1 MRLKV
6 ASIAFLLASVATG
19 ISWLTLQ
26 PALLRLIQLESKLLP
41 EGSPARLSILHIR
54 KLLPLELFLD
64 LLLITV
70 VCLLVLL
77 FFVVRPAER
86 AEAAIEQ
93 LGQLNLEL
101 SPATGGGPLLSRVQA
116 AVRQLAN
123 ALRDEQRLT
132 RKQLDDLA
140 AANERVLL
148 AQTEL
153 VATERLATVGKLA
166 AGVAHEVGNPLSGVL
181 GYLSLARDK
190 TTDATV
196 REYLDHIEHEVQRI
210 STIVRGL
217 LDLGRPAKGNPS
229 PVVLAELVDTCV
241 RLLQADVELRGV
253 EIETAVDP
261 ALVIRAESGPLS
273 QVLLNLLLNAGQAMD
288 GRGRVR
294 VNGAIVNGFIELAV
308 EDDGPG
314 LPPNVLAHL
323 FEPFF
328 STKGKGTGLG
338 LAVSQH
344 LVQGL
349 GGTLSATNR
358 EGGGARF
365 SLKLPVV

>member
-26 PALLRLIQLESKLLP
+26 PAILRLIQLETRLVP
-41 EGSPARLSILHIR
+41 AGSPAHSAILNIR
-54 KLLPLELFLD
+54 RLLPLHLFLD
-64 LLLITV
+64 LVLVTL
-70 VCLLVLL
+70 VCLFVLI

-93 LGQLNLEL
+93 LGQLEL
-101 SPATGGGPLLSRVQA
+101 DLPPSTGGGPLLSRVQA
-116 AVRQLAN
+116 AVRHLAN

-140 AANERVLL
+140 SANERVMV

-153 VATERLATVGKLA
+153 VAKERLATVGKLA

-190 TTDATV
+190 TREPNV
-196 REYLDHIEHEVQRI
+196 REYLDLIEQEVQRI
-210 STIVRGL
+210 SAIVRGL
-217 LDLGRPAKGNPS
+217 LDLGRPAKGAPS
-229 PVVLAELVDTCV
+229 PVVLERLAETCV
-241 RLLQADVELRGV
+241 RLVQADPELRAV
-253 EIETAVDP
+253 QIETDIDP
-261 ALVIRAESGPLS
+261 GLVVRAESGPLS
-273 QVLLNLLLNAGQAMD
+273 QVLLNLIINAAQAMD
-288 GRGRVR
+288 GKGNIRVTGRAEEGGV
-294 VNGAIVNGFIELAV
+294 ELSV
-308 EDDGPG
+308 EDEGPG
-314 LPPNVLAHL
+314 LTPEIQAHL

-338 LAVSQH
+338 LAVSRH
-344 LVQGL
+344 LVASL
-349 GGTLSATNR
+349 GGTLSAANR

-365 SLKLPVV
+365 SLKLPTA

>member
-26 PALLRLIQLESKLLP
+26 PAILRLIQVETRLVP
-41 EGSPARLSILHIR
+41 PGSPAYDAILHIR
-54 KLLPLELFLD
+54 RLLPFHLFLD
-64 LLLITV
+64 LFLVTL
-70 VCLLVLL
+70 VCFGVLL

-86 AEAAIEQ
+86 AEAAISQ
-93 LGQLNLEL
+93 LGQLELEL
-101 SPATGGGPLLSRVQA
+101 PAPTGGGPLLSRVQA
-116 AVRQLAN
+116 AVRHLAN

-140 AANERVLL
+140 SANERVLV

-153 VATERLATVGKLA
+153 VAKERLATVGKLA

-190 TTDATV
+190 SPDPTV
-196 REYLDHIEHEVQRI
+196 REYLDRIEDEVQRI

-217 LDLGRPAKGNPS
+217 LDLGRPVKGNPS
-229 PVVLAELVDTCV
+229 PLVLAELADTCV
-241 RLLQADVELRGV
+241 RLVQADPELRDV
-253 EIETAVDP
+253 QIEVAVDP
-261 ALVIRAESGPLS
+261 SLVVRAESGPLS
-273 QVLLNLLLNAGQAMD
+273 QVLLNLLLNAGQAME
-288 GRGRVR
+288 GKGKVR
-294 VNGAIVNGFIELAV
+294 VLGLAQDDLVELAV
-308 EDDGPG
+308 EDEGPG
-314 LPPNVLAHL
+314 LPPEVQARL

-349 GGTLSATNR
+349 GGTLTAANR

-365 SLKLPVV
+365 SLKLPTA